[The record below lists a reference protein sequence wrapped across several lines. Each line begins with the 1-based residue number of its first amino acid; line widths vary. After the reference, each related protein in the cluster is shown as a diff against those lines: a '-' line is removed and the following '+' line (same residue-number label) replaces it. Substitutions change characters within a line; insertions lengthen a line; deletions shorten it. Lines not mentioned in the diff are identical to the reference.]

1 MQQGKPSGLAKNARG
16 GICPAGRDC
25 TFEGV
30 PLYGGGGR
38 RYYKLCKY
46 ANNSAHF
53 FLFTVIH
60 YVKDRRYIRQKA
72 GRINHAHSLFGLR
85 RVVLARYAALRWGG

>member
-30 PLYGGGGR
+30 PMYGGGGR
-38 RYYKLCKY
+38 RYC
-46 ANNSAHF
+46 F
-53 FLFTVIH
+53 FLTYASPRALFL
-60 YVKDRRYIRQKA
+60 KIRA
-72 GRINHAHSLFGLR
+72 ILHFYLHISEINCNFAAAK
-85 RVVLARYAALRWGG
+85 VLIQL